1 MRPALITV
9 TTLLFLGWFSPSPR
23 ADTPAVIHPEA
34 TPAQVAQAQAQWS
47 QHLGQPVVRSVELA
61 PGVKVDLRLIPPGE
75 FRMGSPESENRD
87 NASESPRE
95 VTLTRAWYA
104 GAYEVTQ
111 AQWLALMGT
120 NPARFPQQALK
131 EQAVFPVE
139 NISHNDAQAFLAK
152 LRVKSGL
159 PFRLPTEAEWEFA
172 ARAGATTA
180 YPWGNSLDGTQA
192 NCDGNFPYGTTEKG
206 PYLKKTSP
214 VGSYPANA

>member
-87 NASESPRE
+87 NA
-95 VTLTRAWYA
+95 
-104 GAYEVTQ
+104 
-111 AQWLALMGT
+111 
-120 NPARFPQQALK
+120 
-131 EQAVFPVE
+131 
-139 NISHNDAQAFLAK
+139 
-152 LRVKSGL
+152 
-159 PFRLPTEAEWEFA
+159 
-172 ARAGATTA
+172 TA
-180 YPWGNSLDGTQA
+180 MSNRT
-192 NCDGNFPYGTTEKG
+192 
-206 PYLKKTSP
+206 
-214 VGSYPANA
+214 